1 MLIAFA
7 SRDLEDLCLS
17 ERRAV
22 RELGKPCARK
32 LFARLADL
40 KAASHVGEL
49 VAGYPHPLKGDR
61 AGQFSIRL
69 DGGNRLVFS
78 PASEPVPLADDG
90 SVDWRR
96 VTSVRIVFIGD
107 YHD

>member
-1 MLIAFA
+1 MDIEFA
-7 SRDLEDLCLS
+7 SKDLAEMCQS
-17 ERRAV
+17 ERRAM

-40 KAASHVGEL
+40 VAADHVGEL

-61 AGQFSIRL
+61 TGQFSLRL
-69 DGGNRLVFS
+69 DGGKRLVFRAANE
-78 PASEPVPLADDG
+78 PAPVNDDG
-90 SVDWRR
+90 SVDWMR
-96 VTSVRIVFIGD
+96 VNRVRIEFIGD